1 MMELSIYLLQ
11 GTYPKKMKSVCRED
25 TYTPM
30 FINKTWKQPR
40 YLSMDEWFC
49 NVVYAYTVEYY
60 STLKRNGMPV
70 TERQIPCN
78 FFFYGTGFDLRVLC
92 LQSRHLQLE
101 PHLQSILLWLSCR
114 ERWGADLVN

>member
-11 GTYPKKMKSVCRED
+11 GTYPKKMKSVCQED

-78 FFFYGTGFDLRVLC
+78 FFFMGLGLTSGFCVYKAGIYSLSHTSSPFCSGYLAGRGGG
-92 LQSRHLQLE
+92 Q
-101 PHLQSILLWLSCR
+101 IL
-114 ERWGADLVN
+114 